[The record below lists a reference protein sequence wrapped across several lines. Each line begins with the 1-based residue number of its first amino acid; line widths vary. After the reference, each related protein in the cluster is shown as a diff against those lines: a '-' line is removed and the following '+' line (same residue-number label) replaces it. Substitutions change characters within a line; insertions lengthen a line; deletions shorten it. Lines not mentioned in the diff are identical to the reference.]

1 MPKEPF
7 DVNRDLGVPPVDWN
21 KVTSIGCEG
30 PKRYPTELTEIT
42 PEFRAAAEIEAN
54 TPITITKTIEMDWV
68 NEVRKTAIEFSEK
81 AKAAEEALKP
91 LEEPLGET
99 PKFNPVTQQF
109 ELPE

>member
-30 PKRYPTELTEIT
+30 PKRYPSESLEVIPEQSHILLNGKEVPFTFVDGQLELDKQVIKDLTGQ
-42 PEFRAAAEIEAN
+42 
-54 TPITITKTIEMDWV
+54 
-68 NEVRKTAIEFSEK
+68 AIFGSQP
-81 AKAAEEALKP
+81 KP